1 MSYFRHETSGDE
13 AAALLG
19 VSRRTIYRWIEEGRL
34 AYPLTRADILSRR
47 PQVRPRGPQ
56 RRPYSKRYLY
66 GRHNPHGRNWQ
77 KTSA

>member
-1 MSYFRHETSGDE
+1 MSYFQHETSGEE

-34 AYPLTRADILSRR
+34 AYPLTRADILARR

-56 RRPYSKRYLY
+56 RNPLSRRYTA
-66 GRHNPHGRNWQ
+66 GRHTFV